1 MINSPSALTSLDLS
15 WNRFSAQQVKDLL
28 ESLTHNMVLENL
40 NLAMTAIKATQ
51 KLTSLI
57 QFIRQNK
64 RLLHLNVS
72 GMLQTE
78 EQVRH
83 LIKSVSKSE
92 TLLALHL
99 SHTQIVSAS

>member
-1 MINSPSALTSLDLS
+1 M
-15 WNRFSAQQVKDLL
+15 KDLL

-40 NLAMTAIKATQ
+40 NLAMTAIKASQ
-51 KLTSLI
+51 KLSNLI

-78 EQVRH
+78 EQVRQ

-99 SHTQIVSAS
+99 SHTQIISAS